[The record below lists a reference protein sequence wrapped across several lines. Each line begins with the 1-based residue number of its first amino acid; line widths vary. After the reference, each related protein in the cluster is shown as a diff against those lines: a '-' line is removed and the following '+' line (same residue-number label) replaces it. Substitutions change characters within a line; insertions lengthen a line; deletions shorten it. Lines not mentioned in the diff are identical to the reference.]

1 MDILQNDLYSDAVK
15 SIETQLL
22 TISIKDWIDEIK
34 LAQVTSGIATSAS
47 CQTFLDELIQAY
59 GKPSDSK
66 FAVDLMQ
73 VDERFVML
81 M

>member
-1 MDILQNDLYSDAVK
+1 MYSTAVK
-15 SIETQLL
+15 SIEIQLL

-34 LAQVTSGIATSAS
+34 SAHVTSSIATSAS
-47 CQTFLDELIQAY
+47 CQTFLDELIHAY
-59 GKPSDSK
+59 GKPSDSR

-81 M
+81 R